1 MKIIWVGKTSS
12 QLHYADTNWFGTTCF
27 TFFLARTDVN
37 VPIEL
42 SHSLVS

>member
-12 QLHYADTNWFGTTCF
+12 QLHYADTNWFGTCL
-27 TFFLARTDVN
+27 TFFLARTDAN
-37 VPIEL
+37 VPNEL